1 LCSSIR
7 GCLIP
12 SKEDLKRRAFQE
24 IDARSD
30 EIVNLA
36 KTILQNPEPGFR
48 ETKTSDLV
56 ARKFAELGIP
66 FRAGLAITGIRS
78 DLIGGTA
85 GPALAILGELDSL
98 IVNEHPYAN
107 PDTGA
112 AHACGHHCQ
121 IAMMFG
127 AAMALMQPDVLSALS
142 GRLVFMAVPAEEYIE
157 IEYRDSLR
165 RQGKIEFL
173 GGKPELIKLGEF
185 DDIDMAMMLHTTS
198 NREDKQFC
206 MGGTNN
212 GTVAKRIQFIG
223 RGAHAGG
230 SPHMGINA
238 LNAATLALTAIHFN
252 RETFRDEDTIRV
264 HPIITKGGE
273 AVSAVPADVRM
284 ETFVRG
290 RTLEAIMDAN
300 GKVDRAIKAGAMAV
314 GASVN
319 IQTIPGYLPLKQD
332 KSMADVFE
340 SNSMD
345 LVGKDNVGYVSHRTG
360 STDMGDISHL
370 MPAIHPYV
378 GGASGL
384 GHGADYVVDDYNLA
398 VVTAAKALAAT
409 AVDLLADGAV
419 RAGSIISGHRPDMT
433 VDKYLKFMRGLASE
447 ETFRCE

>member
-1 LCSSIR
+1 M
-7 GCLIP
+7 P
-12 SKEDLKRRAFQE
+12 SKEELKRLAFQE
-24 IDARSD
+24 IDARSE

-48 ETKTSDLV
+48 ETKTSHLV
-56 ARKFAELGIP
+56 SLKFAELGVP
-66 FRAGLAITGIRS
+66 FRAGLALTGVRAE
-78 DLIGGTA
+78 LIGGTA

-98 IVNEHPYAN
+98 IVNEHPHAD
-107 PDTGA
+107 PGTGA

-127 AAMALMQPDVLSALS
+127 AAMALRQPDILSALS

-165 RQGKIEFL
+165 RAGKIEFL

-198 NREDKQFC
+198 NREDKQLC
-206 MGGTNN
+206 LSGTNN
-212 GTVAKRIQFIG
+212 GTLAKRIQFIG

-230 SPHMGINA
+230 SPHLGINA

-300 GKVDRAIKAGAMAV
+300 GKVDRALKAGAMAV

-332 KSMADVFE
+332 KSMAEVFE
-340 SNSMD
+340 ANSVD
-345 LVGKDNVGYVSHRTG
+345 LVGKDNVGHVFHRTG

-384 GHGADYVVDDYNLA
+384 GHGADYVVEDYSLA

-409 AVDLLADGAV
+409 AVDLLADGAD
-419 RAGSIISGHRPDMT
+419 RAGSIISGHRPEMT
-433 VDKYLKFMRGLASE
+433 GDEYLKFMRDLASE
-447 ETFRCE
+447 ETFRGE

>member
-1 LCSSIR
+1 M
-7 GCLIP
+7 P
-12 SKEDLKRRAFQE
+12 SKEDLKRQAFQA
-24 IDARSD
+24 IDVRSD

-48 ETKTSDLV
+48 ESKTSDLV
-56 ARKFAELGIP
+56 ARKFAELGVP
-66 FRAGLAITGIRS
+66 FRAGLALTGIRS

-98 IVNEHPYAN
+98 IVNEHPYAS
-107 PDTGA
+107 PESGA

-121 IAMMFG
+121 IAMMLG
-127 AAMALMQPDVLSALS
+127 AAMALMQPDILSALS
-142 GRLVFMAVPAEEYIE
+142 GRLIFMAVPAEEYIE

-185 DDIDMAMMLHTTS
+185 DDVDMAMMLHTTS
-198 NREDKQFC
+198 NREDKQLC
-206 MGGTNN
+206 ISGTNN

-230 SPHMGINA
+230 SPHLGINA
-238 LNAATLALTAIHFN
+238 LNAATLALSGIHFN
-252 RETFRDEDTIRV
+252 RETFRDEDTVRV

-290 RTLEAIMDAN
+290 RTLEAVMDAN
-300 GKVDRAIKAGAMAV
+300 RKVDRALKAGAMAV
-314 GASVN
+314 GARVN
-319 IQTIPGYLPLKQD
+319 IQTIPGYLPLNQD
-332 KSMADVFE
+332 KSMAEVFE
-340 SNSMD
+340 ANSVD
-345 LVGKDNVGYVSHRTG
+345 LVGQENVGYVSHRTG

-378 GGASGL
+378 GGASGI
-384 GHGADYVVDDYNLA
+384 GHGADYVVEDYGLA

-409 AVDLLADGAV
+409 AVDLLADGAAK
-419 RAGSIISGHRPDMT
+419 AGSIISGHRPEMT
-433 VDKYLKFMRGLASE
+433 REEYLKFMRGLASE
-447 ETFRCE
+447 ETFRSE